1 MFKIKV
7 LSFVSILFS
16 FMPTVLSA
24 QDSAEKVTAKSVTQ
38 ADTSLTFTAYNEA
51 VSRLT
56 SDPALRYGQ
65 VGVIIMDVKTGQTL
79 AAQNPMMSMI
89 PASNMKIV
97 STAAGLSILG
107 ADFQFK
113 TELQYDG
120 DIRDSIL
127 YGNVFIKGYG
137 DPTLGS
143 PLMKSVPTMSTVLD
157 NFTSEIRKLGIKK
170 IVGKIVGDGT
180 AFEPAT
186 AIPTWLWE
194 DLGNAYGAGPSGLN
208 FHENLYDLTFEK
220 NKEAGTTPSVRSIE
234 PYIPDFQLI
243 NEVKSVA
250 KGSDDG
256 SIYTVPYNKM
266 GYVRGTIPTGSG
278 KFTINGAIPDPPLF
292 AAWHF
297 RKNLMQQGI
306 EVTDSATT
314 QMILNQS
321 GGSIP
326 LYRKTFFTWLSPKLS
341 EIVTMANTES
351 VNLYCEAILRAVA
364 LKQSGI
370 GSNEEGV
377 KSIVRFW
384 QTRGIDTEGL
394 FMQDA
399 SGLSPRNGISP
410 MQLVNMLRTIGLDD
424 AWFTPFYSSLAEP
437 KTGTMSGMFKT
448 TPSVYGRLRAK
459 SGTITRVK
467 AYSGYVKTYDGKL
480 LAFSAICNNFT
491 CSQRDIRKKLE
502 QFMVDICQF

>member
-1 MFKIKV
+1 MLKISV
-7 LSFVSILFS
+7 LSFLFAILCVAP
-16 FMPTVLSA
+16 MAVSA
-24 QDSAEKVTAKSVTQ
+24 QDSGIKITSKS
-38 ADTSLTFTAYNEA
+38 AAPLDTSLTFTAYNEA
-51 VSRLT
+51 VNRLT

-65 VGVIIMDVKTGQTL
+65 VGVIIVDVATGQTL
-79 AAQNPMMSMI
+79 AAQNATMSLI

-120 DIRDSIL
+120 EIRDSIL
-127 YGNVFIKGYG
+127 YGNVFIKGSG
-137 DPTLGS
+137 DPTLAS
-143 PLMKSVPTMSTVLD
+143 PLMPSVPTMSTVLD
-157 NFTSEIRKLGIKK
+157 NFTTEIRRLGIKK

-186 AIPTWLWE
+186 ALPTWLWE

-220 NKEAGTTPSVRSIE
+220 RKEEGVTPSVLSIH

-243 NEVKSVA
+243 NEFKTLA
-250 KGSDDG
+250 KNSDEG
-256 SIYTVPYNKM
+256 SIYAVPYGNV
-266 GYVRGTIPTGSG
+266 GYVRGTIPTGTG
-278 KFTINGAIPDPPLF
+278 KYTINGAIPDPPFF
-292 AAWHF
+292 AAWHL
-297 RKNLMQQGI
+297 RKNLVQQGI

-314 QMILNQS
+314 QLILNQKAA
-321 GGSIP
+321 IP

-341 EIVTMANTES
+341 DIVQKANMES
-351 VNLYCEAILRAVA
+351 VNLYCEAILKAVG
-364 LKQSGI
+364 LKQSGV
-370 GSNEEGV
+370 GSVEQGV
-377 KSIVRFW
+377 KSTLRFW
-384 QTRGIDTEGL
+384 ETKGVNTEGL
-394 FMQDA
+394 FMQDG

-410 MQLVNMLRTIGLDD
+410 THLATMLRIIALDN
-424 AWFTPFYSSLAEP
+424 AWFTPFNSSLPEP
-437 KTGTMSGMFKT
+437 KTGTMAGMFKT

-467 AYSGYVKTYDGKL
+467 AYSGYVRTKEGKL